1 MKNKKKKMSMKKILL
16 IVIPIFIVLGG
27 IFIGIKIKSNNDANG
42 VFSILENRWIEN
54 NKSTVID
61 VSILN
66 DLPIFGDEG
75 DGVFFD
81 FLKDFEKDTSLKFNV
96 IPYSISKTAS
106 AKGYKF
112 EVNNKAV
119 LKDNELLFY
128 TDNYV
133 IVSKDDKKIKD
144 FSELKNSI
152 IGTFGTDLSLVK
164 EYLKESNLIYNTY
177 NGIDDIESALNSN
190 DIKYAVIPNNI
201 YMDKIL
207 KNNYFI
213 VYNISDIY
221 TNYVLSVNG
230 DEKVLNSIFNKY
242 YIRWM
247 RDNYKKSYNTRMVE
261 MYTEEKDLD
270 DVAKAD
276 FTSKDYVYG
285 YVKNVPYET
294 QINSDFIGYNSEILD
309 GFASS
314 TGVSF
319 KVKEYSSV
327 EDLTKALN
335 DEEVDLA
342 FNYYKFKGLN
352 NKFDYTFSPYS
363 ERIVVLTSLNDTRI
377 SMNSFVSLRGK
388 TVYMLDNKIA
398 DIIGKNNE
406 IEVKKFDTTSS
417 LFSSLNDDSIVI
429 IDYNT
434 YDYYRNRDLDNFKII
449 YEDNLDTD
457 FNFILVNSNKNKAFV
472 SMFKHYISTIDTGLY
487 RAKALLKFS
496 NDSKK
501 INLSY
506 VYFIIGLVVLTLFS
520 IFYFKKRSISNKIK
534 KEDKMRYVDH
544 LTSLKNRHYLNQN
557 YVKWQSNKI
566 YPQAIIVININKI
579 GHINDVYG
587 HEEGDMVI
595 KKAANILINNQLEQ
609 SDIVRTN
616 GDEFLVY
623 LVGYEESKVITY
635 MRRLYKEFKN
645 LPYKFGAS
653 LGYSMILDD
662 VKTIDDAINEAV
674 LEIKTNKESTDNK

>member
-16 IVIPIFIVLGG
+16 IVIPIFVILVG

-417 LFSSLNDDSIVI
+417 LFSSLNDNSIVI